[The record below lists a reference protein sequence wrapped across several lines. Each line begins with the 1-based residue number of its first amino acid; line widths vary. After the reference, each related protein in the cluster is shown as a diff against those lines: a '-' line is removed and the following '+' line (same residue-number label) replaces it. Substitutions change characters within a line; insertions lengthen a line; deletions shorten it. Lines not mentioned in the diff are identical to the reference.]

1 MRWRCAAAFLL
12 FLFATGMAEAGQTIE
27 RIKARGILVCGVGLM
42 RPGFADLDARG
53 IWRGLDVDFCRA
65 IAAVVLD
72 DPARVRFQPLAA
84 ARRFSALQTGEV
96 DVLMRNSTLTL
107 GRDTQ
112 DGLRAV
118 IPNFYDGHG
127 FMLRAGNAEKG
138 LAGLAGE
145 LVCLAPGSTNEG
157 VARDVLGV
165 RGIAFTQVPTTDPAT
180 TADALVQ
187 GRCQAVGADIT
198 ALVGLRAMLP
208 QPDAFVI
215 LPQAFSKEP
224 LGPYIRDDDED
235 WFELIRWAVMAL
247 IEAEELG
254 LNQANAEA
262 QRRYSPVP
270 QVRRLLGEEGA
281 FGKALRVDPRW
292 AYLMLRT
299 VGNYGE
305 IFDRNFGANSP
316 FKLERGLNRL
326 WTEGGLMYSWP
337 IR

>member
-1 MRWRCAAAFLL
+1 MWQRILAALILCFFGVGAS
-12 FLFATGMAEAGQTIE
+12 EAGPTVE
-27 RIKARGILVCGVGLM
+27 RIKSRGVLVCGVGLM

-53 IWRGLDVDFCRA
+53 VWHGLDVDFCRA
-65 IAAVVLD
+65 VAAVVLN
-72 DPARVRFQPLAA
+72 DPSRVRFAPLPA
-84 ARRFSALQTGEV
+84 ARRFTALQNGEV
-96 DVLMRNSTLTL
+96 DVLIRNSTLTL
-107 GRDTQ
+107 GRDSQ

-127 FMLRAGNAEKG
+127 FLLRADRAEQG
-138 LAGLAGE
+138 LAGLVDQR
-145 LVCLAPGSTNEG
+145 LCLAPGSTNEG
-157 VARDVLGV
+157 VAQDVLGV
-165 RGIAFTQVPTTDPAT
+165 RGIPFTQVPTTDPAT

-187 GRCQAVGADIT
+187 GRCQAVAADIT

-208 QPDAFVI
+208 RPDAYVI

-224 LGPYIRDDDED
+224 LGPYIRDDDND

-254 LNQANAEA
+254 LTQENAER
-262 QRRYSPVP
+262 QRRNSSLP
-270 QVRRLLGEEGA
+270 QVRRLLGEEGEY
-281 FGKALRVDPRW
+281 GKALRVDPRW

-305 IFDRNFGANSP
+305 IFDRNFGAKSP
-316 FKLERGLNRL
+316 FKLDRGLNRL
-326 WTEGGLMYSWP
+326 WTQGGLMYSWP